1 MSQQTDPNGRPCN
14 AERDCK
20 EPKRDIS
27 DSVSLLHIKCHD
39 NANGKRL
46 NKYGLFH
53 VWLVSQEET
62 AQVCKE
68 FEF

>member
-1 MSQQTDPNGRPCN
+1 MTPMVDHAMLRETAKNPRAISQTLQ
-14 AERDCK
+14 
-20 EPKRDIS
+20 S
-27 DSVSLLHIKCHD
+27 SVSLLDIKCHD